1 VLLSRAADQEQR
13 APAPNRQHV
22 DILMSDTLQMLL
34 ERRSGFLAF
43 VQSRVHDRALAED
56 ILQAAYM
63 RAMEHGDSLRD
74 ADAAEAWF
82 YSVLRNAVVDN
93 YRRRSAESGAL
104 DRWLVELGGPNA
116 KEPSTDGDVT
126 PKFVCGCIQQVLPSL
141 RPAYAEVLREVDLAE
156 EPLGEYARRHKLTPG
171 NAAVRAH
178 RARAALRAALKKTC
192 GSCTIDAC
200 LDCVCKVP
208 ITE

>member
-1 VLLSRAADQEQR
+1 
-13 APAPNRQHV
+13 
-22 DILMSDTLQMLL
+22 MSDTLQTLM

-63 RAMEHGDSLRD
+63 RVMAHGDSLRD
-74 ADAAEAWF
+74 EDAAVAWF

-93 YRRRSAESGAL
+93 FRRRSAESGAL
-104 DRWLVELGGPNA
+104 DRLLVELGGPNA
-116 KEPSTDGDVT
+116 KEPSTEGEVL

-156 EPLGEYARRHKLTPG
+156 EPLAEYALRHKLTPG

-192 GSCTIDAC
+192 GACTIDAC

-208 ITE
+208 ITP

>member
-1 VLLSRAADQEQR
+1 MTVRLRKTFCRRRICAQWSMAILCAMQMQRKLGFIACCATRLWTTIAAAARRAAHLTAGWWSLAGR
-13 APAPNRQHV
+13 
-22 DILMSDTLQMLL
+22 M
-34 ERRSGFLAF
+34 RR
-43 VQSRVHDRALAED
+43 
-56 ILQAAYM
+56 
-63 RAMEHGDSLRD
+63 
-74 ADAAEAWF
+74 
-82 YSVLRNAVVDN
+82 
-93 YRRRSAESGAL
+93 
-104 DRWLVELGGPNA
+104 
-116 KEPSTDGDVT
+116 EPSTDGDVT